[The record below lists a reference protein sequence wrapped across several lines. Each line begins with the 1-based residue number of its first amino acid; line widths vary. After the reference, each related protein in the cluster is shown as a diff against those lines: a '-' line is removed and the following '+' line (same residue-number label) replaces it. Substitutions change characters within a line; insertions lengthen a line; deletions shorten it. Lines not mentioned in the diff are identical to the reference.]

1 MCHSLSASLFDRP
14 QFSHTFS
21 LCQIRRKSRLILTDK
36 SLGIGYISTMSFNE
50 VLEELPALTV
60 EQRQLVIRRAL
71 ELDEPPLTPEDEALV
86 QERLAAHHQDPG
98 SGVALDAMKAK

>member
-1 MCHSLSASLFDRP
+1 MN
-14 QFSHTFS
+14 
-21 LCQIRRKSRLILTDK
+21 LTDK
-36 SLGIGYISTMSFNE
+36 SPGIGYISTMSFNE
-50 VLEELPALTV
+50 VFEELPTLTV

-98 SGVALDAMKAK
+98 SSVPLDASA